1 MSDGFHVEVS
11 DLRAFGGQLDGLSS
25 RANKLAET
33 LAGITAD
40 TGRGDSDQMGR
51 NGPHDAS
58 ESVKEVGAEI
68 HDDSGLVKGRADNY
82 EDIDNQAASMFNRAY
97 A

>member
-11 DLRAFGGQLDGLSS
+11 ELRAFGGQLDGLSS
-25 RANKLAET
+25 RASKLAET

-58 ESVKEVGAEI
+58 ESVKEIGAEI
-68 HDDSGLVKGRADNY
+68 HDDSGLVKGRADTY
-82 EDIDNQAASMFNRAY
+82 EGVDLDAASMFNQAY

>member
-1 MSDGFHVEVS
+1 MSEGFHVEIS
-11 DLRAFGGQLDGLSS
+11 ELRAFGTQLDGLSS
-25 RANKLAET
+25 RAAKLAET
-33 LAGITAD
+33 LAGVTAD

-51 NGPHDAS
+51 NAPQDAS
-58 ESVKEVGAEI
+58 ESVKEIGGEI
-68 HDDSGLVKGRADNY
+68 HDDSGLVKGRADTY